1 MDDYKENI
9 NKELDELNNSI
20 KEVAKNA
27 NHMANSSVK
36 LAENQQNVMKLAK
49 ETVTTVA
56 QTDKVLELIKSI
68 ADQTNLLGL
77 NAAIEAAR
85 AGEMGKGFSVV
96 AEEVRKLATQSK
108 DSVAT
113 IEEIIGKVNKSIND
127 ISEAIKNTV
136 EVSEEQA
143 ASTEEINASIE
154 SITEKVET
162 LRDNAN
168 KEL

>member
-20 KEVAKNA
+20 KEVSKNA

-49 ETVTTVA
+49 ETVNTVA

-154 SITEKVET
+154 SVTEKVES
-162 LRDNAN
+162 LRDKAN
-168 KEL
+168 NI